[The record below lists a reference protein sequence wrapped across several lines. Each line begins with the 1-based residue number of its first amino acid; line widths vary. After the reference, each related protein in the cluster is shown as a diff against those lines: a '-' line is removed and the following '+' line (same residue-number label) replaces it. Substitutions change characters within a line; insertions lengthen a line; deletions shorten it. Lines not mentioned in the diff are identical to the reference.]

1 MCLCGDIIGRQCYST
16 SGPTGTSW
24 NHQVKGSSVVTD
36 IGDPTGDTGKG
47 AGETVPETW
56 RDRTT
61 GTARDSVAYEV
72 VTMVREIE
80 ITA

>member
-1 MCLCGDIIGRQCYST
+1 M
-16 SGPTGTSW
+16 
-24 NHQVKGSSVVTD
+24 VKE
-36 IGDPTGDTGKG
+36 IRYPTGDTGKG